1 MKDWFFKG
9 ILPMAFIAF
18 LLYVFES
25 AYLIDGRVDWFRLWM
40 IAGMPFGLVHFFI
53 GIIPVNMDV
62 TMSLGII
69 AIQFIMCGIFG
80 GFIAV
85 WTVIKA
91 VYYFI
96 SCPIKGLAGF
106 LS

>member
-9 ILPMAFIAF
+9 IMPMAFIAF

-25 AYLIDGRVDWFRLWM
+25 AYLIDGSVDWFRLWM
-40 IAGMPFGLVHFFI
+40 IVGMPFGIAHFFI

-62 TMSLGII
+62 TMSLGVIF
-69 AIQFIMCGIFG
+69 IQFIMCGLLG

-91 VYYFI
+91 VYYII
-96 SCPIKGLAGF
+96 SCPIKGLAGIID
-106 LS
+106 